1 MGKALVGSL
10 PDGVRKAFV
19 QVEFI
24 VDSDGVPTNFKM
36 VKGVNAEFDDELI
49 TVLEQMPVWQPALLQ
64 EKAVAKKMR
73 QSFAI
78 E

>member
-1 MGKALVGSL
+1 M
-10 PDGVRKAFV
+10 
-19 QVEFI
+19 I
-24 VDSDGVPTNFKM
+24 
-36 VKGVNAEFDDELI
+36 KGVDAEFDDELI

-64 EKAVAKKMR
+64 EKTVAKKMR